1 MAIIKN
7 QNPHDDYDLRKEWEA
22 ISCYEE
28 DRLKKEF
35 EMLKKIFAYSDNALI
50 TSKYSFLIRFYRSY
64 DKDNYM
70 DISIEVERDKFK
82 INVYSNDEDIKD
94 LIRIPKYR
102 ETARTLKQAHDIL
115 NHYIGEIHDI
125 SRKIDIE
132 LPLIDN
138 EHYWETARKEYYD
151 TLEKIS
157 NGKVYD
163 IDERLE
169 F

>member
-7 QNPHDDYDLRKEWEA
+7 QHPYDYNFGKELDA
-22 ISCYEE
+22 IRYYEE

-35 EMLKKIFAYSDNALI
+35 EVLKKIFKYSDNALI
-50 TSKYSFLIRFYRSY
+50 TSKYSFLIRFYRSC

-70 DISIEVERDKFK
+70 DISIEVERDKF
-82 INVYSNDEDIKD
+82 IIEVYSNDEDIKS

-132 LPLIDN
+132 LPLLDN
-138 EHYWETARKEYYD
+138 KHYWKVTRKEYYE
-151 TLEKIS
+151 TLENIS
-157 NGKVYD
+157 SGKVKGIYW
-163 IDERLE
+163 
-169 F
+169 

>member
-50 TSKYSFLIRFYRSY
+50 TSKYSFLIRFYRSC

-82 INVYSNDEDIKD
+82 IDVYSNDEDIKD

-125 SRKIDIE
+125 SRKIDVE

-138 EHYWETARKEYYD
+138 EHYWEAARKEYYD

-169 F
+169 R

>member
-28 DRLKKEF
+28 NRLKKEF
-35 EMLKKIFAYSDNALI
+35 EVLKKIFMYSDNALI
-50 TSKYSFLIRFYRSY
+50 TSKYSFLIHFYRSC

-70 DISIEVERDKFK
+70 DISIEVERDKF
-82 INVYSNDEDIKD
+82 IIEVFSNDEDIKS

-125 SRKIDIE
+125 SRKIYVE

-138 EHYWETARKEYYD
+138 EDYWENTRKEYYE

-157 NGKVYD
+157 NGKVKELYG
-163 IDERLE
+163 E
-169 F
+169 